1 MEINV
6 HSDELDKIIKF
17 TGGKENISTVSHCL
31 TRLRFVLND
40 PELADIESIKQI
52 PGVKGCFNNAGQFQI
67 IIGMNVGDY
76 YRGLIEK
83 LNISESDK
91 EKTKVAAKEGAI

>member
-52 PGVKGCFNNAGQFQI
+52 PGLRDV
-67 IIGMNVGDY
+67 
-76 YRGLIEK
+76 LIMQVSFRS
-83 LNISESDK
+83 LS
-91 EKTKVAAKEGAI
+91 V